1 VTLSAVATAGPI
13 VLALSACGNGPPPGG
28 VIVGGSPAI
37 QVTVGAT
44 PGSTVKESD
53 DLKFS
58 PTTTTIQGGEVVEWD
73 NSGTTPHNVTFDS
86 GPASPTMNGGERFQA
101 KFSQPGNYHYVCTFH
116 APGMSGTIT
125 VLGTA

>member
-1 VTLSAVATAGPI
+1 
-13 VLALSACGNGPPPGG
+13 
-28 VIVGGSPAI
+28 
-37 QVTVGAT
+37 VGAT

-86 GPASPTMNGGERFQA
+86 RPASPTMNGGERFQA
-101 KFSQPGNYHYVCTFH
+101 KFSQPGTYHYVCTFH